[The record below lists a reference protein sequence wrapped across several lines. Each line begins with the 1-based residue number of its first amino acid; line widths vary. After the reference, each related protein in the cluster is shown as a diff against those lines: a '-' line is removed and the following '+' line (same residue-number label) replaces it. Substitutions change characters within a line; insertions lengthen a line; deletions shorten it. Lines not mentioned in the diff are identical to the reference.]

1 MGFIKSVE
9 DYESKRLE
17 KKKNKIKEKI
27 TKYCGLHGVSASFR
41 NEFNDD
47 ILVSLRYEHYIYLN
61 GCPITE
67 VTYREC
73 YIADRE
79 IRNSSIRSIY
89 ISFKG
94 YLKLAF
100 GDVL

>member
-1 MGFIKSVE
+1 MNSGNKENEMDINMKRVCTMLVE
-9 DYESKRLE
+9 KDEY
-17 KKKNKIKEKI
+17 
-27 TKYCGLHGVSASFR
+27 
-41 NEFNDD
+41 NDD
-47 ILVSLRYEHYIYLN
+47 ILVSLRYEQYIDATKW
-61 GCPITE
+61 PIKTI
-67 VTYREC
+67 TYREC
-73 YIADRE
+73 YITDRE